1 MQTIDEYFKK
11 IQDTISNSK
20 IVASTN
26 IEYIKVLENEG
37 YIRGTLTLIDGTEL
51 RLLEYTKIT
60 NNQAVTLRYRLQ
72 WQTEG
77 ELITRWNNAPHH
89 PEIKTFPHHKHIKGE
104 DKPKPSKTTN
114 LISVLKEI
122 EAEIVSKG
130 RC

>member
-11 IQDTISNSK
+11 IQNIISNSK

-37 YIRGTLTLIDGTEL
+37 YMRGTLTLINGSEL
-51 RLLEYTKIT
+51 RLLEYTKIS
-60 NNQAVTLRYRLQ
+60 NEQPVTLRYRFQ

-89 PEIKTFPHHKHIKGE
+89 PEVETFLHHKHVKGE
-104 DKPKPSKTTN
+104 DKPKPSRAAN
-114 LISVLKEI
+114 LISVLKDI
-122 EAEIVSKG
+122 EAEIVSKK
-130 RC
+130 